1 MSDTKDKDTKSYS
14 EKARI
19 DAMDAENFDTTGY
32 QKDAQGE
39 PRKAVI
45 DEEE

>member
-1 MSDTKDKDTKSYS
+1 MSDTKDKDTQSYS
-14 EKARI
+14 ENARI
-19 DAMDAENFDTTGY
+19 EAMDAENFDTVGY

-39 PRKAVI
+39 PRKATT